1 MTPPPADLL
10 PCPFCNHVLPI
21 ARGDD
26 GTYWVQCVG
35 CGALGPTRSHRADAV
50 AAWNRR
56 PQPIAGAQPA
66 GAELPSLV
74 WLLTWLQDIGRHV
87 EDHPVSWTIT
97 CSPQQ
102 ARDAAARITA
112 ALAQPAQGDVVERVA
127 EAARGLFVGGFIEAG
142 AKQESEW
149 SAELARRLEP
159 LRVALSA
166 LPAVKQGV
174 GEWRP
179 IETAPRD
186 VPIICC
192 CEGYLPFEAE
202 WDRTYG
208 KFIAAS
214 GHDLGPTHWQ
224 PMPPR
229 MALMSAGAGRE

>member
-97 CSPQQ
+97 CSPPQ

-112 ALAQPAQGDVVERVA
+112 ALARPAQGDVVERIYD
-127 EAARGLFVGGFIEAG
+127 EAAAG
-142 AKQESEW
+142 HRAWQEW
-149 SAELARRLEP
+149 SEQNDATGLEAMVVF
-159 LRVALSA
+159 LHGYAAALSA
-166 LPAVKQGV
+166 LPAVKQEV
-174 GEWRP
+174 E
-179 IETAPRD
+179 
-186 VPIICC
+186 
-192 CEGYLPFEAE
+192 
-202 WDRTYG
+202 
-208 KFIAAS
+208 
-214 GHDLGPTHWQ
+214 
-224 PMPPR
+224 
-229 MALMSAGAGRE
+229 